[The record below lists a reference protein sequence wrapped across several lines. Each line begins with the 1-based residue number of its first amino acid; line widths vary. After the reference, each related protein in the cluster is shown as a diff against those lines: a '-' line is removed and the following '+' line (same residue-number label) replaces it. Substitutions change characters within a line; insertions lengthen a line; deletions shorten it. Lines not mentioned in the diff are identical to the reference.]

1 VPLAAA
7 WQSIGKWGNELLGNH
22 LYSAIGS
29 HLAINY
35 LAIALIK
42 KKKISKASFRG

>member
-1 VPLAAA
+1 VPLVAA
-7 WQSIGKWGNELLGNH
+7 WQSISKWGNELLGNH

-42 KKKISKASFRG
+42 KKISKASFRG